1 MKIILLTICLILS
14 YELFIFIKLN
24 NNFFEFAKYY
34 KVLINTLLLKKLP
47 ENEKEAILK
56 KISKLIIKK
65 SFIIILKISLC
76 LIVLTLPLFWYVES
90 TRDFINIFKNLNIL
104 FYMFIITVIY
114 IVVRNKLNGK

>member
-1 MKIILLTICLILS
+1 MKIFLLTICLISS
-14 YELFIFIKLN
+14 YELFIIIKLN

-90 TRDFINIFKNLNIL
+90 TRDFIIIFKNLNIL
-104 FYMFIITVIY
+104 FYMFIITVVY